1 MAATIRDVAREAGV
15 SVTTASRAFNNKDDV
30 HRNTRQRV
38 MAAAERLGY
47 APNLVARGLVLGK
60 SGAIGTVIADS
71 ANPVYTEALRGMES
85 VVNRAGY
92 GLLLCNAGET
102 QEQALRCLTMLQHNR
117 VEGVLLTP
125 VQSDWRDVAL
135 LRAAGIPFLLVLRH
149 ALGHETDYVI
159 PDHERGGYLVS
170 RHLLDLG
177 HRRLGHVG
185 GPPFL
190 SSAGGRLAGYRQAL
204 AERGLAYDTEMVAI
218 GPFTIAGGYAAGMR
232 LLDGPDRPSAI
243 FAANDLQ
250 AIGVLKAARQ
260 LGLRV
265 PEDLALAGGDD
276 IPLLDVLDPP
286 LTTFHV
292 PLFDIGARAAE
303 VLLDKLA
310 GRCEGLQQIIYPP
323 ELIVRR
329 SSGGAI

>member
-30 HRNTRQRV
+30 HPDTRQRV
-38 MAAAERLGY
+38 MAAAQRLGY

-92 GLLLCNAGET
+92 GLLLCNAGES
-102 QEQALRCLTMLQHNR
+102 QEQALSCLTMLQNNR

-125 VQSDWRDVAL
+125 VQSDWRDLDL
-135 LRAAGIPFLLVLRH
+135 LEAAGIPYLLVLRH
-149 ALGHETDYVI
+149 APDRATDYVI
-159 PDHERGGYLVS
+159 PDHARGGYLVS

-185 GPPFL
+185 GLPFL
-190 SSAGGRLAGYRQAL
+190 SSAAGRLAGYRQAL
-204 AERGLAYDTEMVAI
+204 AERGLAYDADQVAI
-218 GPFTIAGGYAAGMR
+218 GPFTIAGGYAAGMS
-232 LLDGPDRPSAI
+232 LLERPGRPSAI

-303 VLLDKLA
+303 ALLDKLA
-310 GRCEGLQQIIYPP
+310 GRCEGLQQIVYPP
-323 ELIVRR
+323 ELIIRR